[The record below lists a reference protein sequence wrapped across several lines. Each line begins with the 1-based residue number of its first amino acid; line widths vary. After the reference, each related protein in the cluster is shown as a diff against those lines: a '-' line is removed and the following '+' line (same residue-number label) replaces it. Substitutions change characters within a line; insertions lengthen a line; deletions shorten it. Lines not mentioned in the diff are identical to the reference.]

1 MQKTIKI
8 LPVIIAVFFLFNCFS
23 ISNELI
29 AQTKKQSK
37 SNTKYRKLDKSKITS
52 SNEFTTQTDDQSN
65 IKSKKSYQ
73 PQELKIASLLPEEYT
88 LKGYSI
94 KSISLTSEIQDNMTS
109 EINEWLNTRYKW
121 GGKSE
126 NGIDC
131 SGFTSMIFER
141 VLGLQIPRSS
151 IEQMK
156 IGIPI
161 ESISDL
167 QFGDLVFFKSGQRN
181 PGHVGIYMGDG
192 TFAHSSSY
200 QKRGVVTS
208 TLIEGNY
215 LKRYVGARRIL
226 GEQTTMIGG

>member
-1 MQKTIKI
+1 MQKTTKI
-8 LPVIIAVFFLFNCFS
+8 LPVIIVVFFLFNCFS

-29 AQTKKQSK
+29 AQARKQSK
-37 SNTKYRKLDKSKITS
+37 SNTKSRKLDKSKLAS
-52 SNEFTTQTDDQSN
+52 SNELTAQTDQQSDT
-65 IKSKKSYQ
+65 KSKKSYQ
-73 PQELKIASLLPEEYT
+73 PQELKVASLLPEEYT

-94 KSISLTSEIQDNMTS
+94 KFISLTLEIQDNMMA

-151 IEQMK
+151 VEQMK
-156 IGIPI
+156 FGTPI

-167 QFGDLVFFKSGQRN
+167 QFGDLVFFKSGRRN
-181 PGHVGIYMGDG
+181 PGHVGIYIGEG
-192 TFAHSSSY
+192 LFAHSSSY

-208 TLIEGNY
+208 TLTDGNY

-226 GEQTTMIGG
+226 GEQITMIGG